1 MVSSDLLSPFVPAFL
16 LDWRAQTPDVAHR
29 SVEGTLAFVDIS
41 GFTTLTERL
50 ARRGKIGAEELTSV
64 LDATFGALLG
74 VAYQHGAWLVKWGGD
89 AVLLLFEGEQHAARA
104 CTAAMEMRVVLDVAG
119 RLQTTVGPVRLRI
132 STGIHSGAF
141 DFLLCG
147 SSHAELVLTGEGAT
161 TTVRMEAAASAGE
174 VALSP
179 ETAAQV
185 PAALVVPGPDGA
197 LLLARSPR
205 SAPVAV
211 SGREVASDP
220 AACLPAPVRAH
231 LLAGELEADHRV
243 VVVAFVEFAGVQAL
257 RAAGGPD
264 AVAAAVDAVVS
275 TCQEACDRHGVTFWE
290 TDVSRD
296 GGKVMLVA
304 GAPVSS
310 GVDADA
316 VLEVAREVLAVD
328 VPLRVRV
335 GVNGGRVFFGG
346 FGPPYR
352 RTLSVKGD
360 AVNLAARLMARAG
373 PGELLASTAVLDRA
387 RSAYDV
393 RPLSPFLVKGR
404 STPVLAAVVAGR
416 TTRVQGSSTGLP
428 LLGRAA
434 ELAMLGE
441 QADLAATGVLRTV
454 EVVGEAG
461 AGRSRLLHEL
471 GARLDVPVL
480 ATGCDPDGA
489 ATAYAPVRRLLAPL
503 LGVSLPVTGAALEA
517 AVHVAAPD
525 LARWTPLVGAV
536 LGIAVP
542 DTRFTA
548 ALDGRFR
555 AARQHEVVVA
565 LLRAL
570 VPGPAALLL
579 DDAQYLDEASG
590 ALLST
595 LVASAEDAPWLV
607 VVARRADASPV
618 LPVPDVRLD
627 LRPLDENETLRL
639 LHALT
644 EDDPLPPHEAQVLVQ
659 RSGGNPLFLHGLV
672 TGLRA
677 GGGTHDLPDTVEGV
691 VAAQV
696 QRLPPPDRA
705 LLRAAAVLGTEIDTE
720 VLRQLAARTG
730 GSADDDALARLAPL
744 VEQVAP
750 GRLRFRRALV
760 REAAYEGLAFSR
772 RAVLHGHAAEV
783 LRAQPDADRLDDVLS
798 LHFAR
803 AQRWDEAVEHALV
816 AGAHAHVASANAQAA
831 ELYARALDGLRRL
844 GHGDEQVR
852 RTAEALGDVRYRLGD
867 FAAAVQAYR
876 TAGRVPGDD
885 LSSAR
890 LQHKAALAADRQGD
904 YRRALGALTTAER
917 LLGRVPPGVERGR
930 LLAQVFTARATVRH
944 WQGRSAEAVRWCR
957 RAVAEAEQ
965 LDAPDVLADALVW
978 LDACLLRLGQGED
991 GKDALRGLELWL
1003 QVGDQPWHEGRT
1015 LNALGIRAYFA
1026 GRWDDAVELYGQSQL
1041 ACERAGDA
1049 FTAAVESA
1057 NRAEVLSDQ
1066 GHLAQAEPLLRDALR
1081 VWRASSAPSFIAFGH
1096 SQLGRL
1102 AARAGRYDE
1111 ALRLLAEARESYVAD
1126 GEQAEVVETDARVA
1140 ECLLLAGRPGEA
1152 LDAVDRVLAEV
1163 PPGRRAELGQ
1173 LALLQRVR
1181 ALALGAQGRRG
1192 DALAGLE
1199 QSVATARTRGA
1210 TYDLAW
1216 GLRALRDLH
1225 ASAGTPAPDGV
1236 AEEQAALFA
1245 RLGVVA
1251 EPG

>member
-1 MVSSDLLSPFVPAFL
+1 MSSDLLVPFVPAFL
-16 LDWRAQTPDVAHR
+16 LDWRAQSPDVRHR

-64 LDATFGALLG
+64 LDATFGALLD
-74 VAYQHGAWLVKWGGD
+74 VAYEHGAWLVKWGGD
-89 AVLLLFEGEQHAARA
+89 AVLLLFQGEQHAARA
-104 CTAAMEMRVVLDVAG
+104 CTAAIEMRVVLDVAG
-119 RLQTTVGPVRLRI
+119 RLKTTVGPVRLRI
-132 STGIHSGAF
+132 STGIHTGTF

-147 SSHAELVLTGEGAT
+147 SSHAELVLTGHGAT
-161 TTVRMEAAASAGE
+161 TTVQMEAAASASQ
-174 VALSP
+174 VAVSP
-179 ETAAQV
+179 ETAAHV
-185 PAALVVPGPDGA
+185 PAAQVVAGPDGA
-197 LLLARSPR
+197 LLLARSPHSLR
-205 SAPVAV
+205 VGAFERKVP
-211 SGREVASDP
+211 SDP
-220 AACLPAPVRAH
+220 AACLPAPVRAY
-231 LLAGELEADHRV
+231 LLSGELEADHRV
-243 VVVAFVEFAGVQAL
+243 VVVAFVEFAGVGQL
-257 RAAGGPD
+257 REAEGPG
-264 AVAAAVDAVVS
+264 AVAAAVDTLVS
-275 TCQEACDRHGVTFWE
+275 ACQDACDRHGVTFWE
-290 TDVSRD
+290 TDVGRD

-328 VPLRVRV
+328 VALRVRV

-373 PGELLASTAVLDRA
+373 SGELLASTAVLDRA
-387 RSAYDV
+387 RTAYDV
-393 RPLSPFLVKGR
+393 RPLPPFLVKGR
-404 STPVLAAVVAGR
+404 STPVHAAVVLAR
-416 TTRVQGSSTGLP
+416 TVRAQDASAHLP
-428 LLGRAA
+428 LLGRTG
-434 ELAMLGE
+434 ELVVLRE
-441 QADLAATGVLRTV
+441 QADLAATGVLRAV

-461 AGRSRLLHEL
+461 AGASRLLQEL
-471 GARLDVPVL
+471 AGHLDVPVL

-503 LGVSLPVTGAALEA
+503 LGRPAGAAALEA
-517 AVHVAAPD
+517 AVEAAAPD
-525 LARWTPLVGAV
+525 LVGWTPLVGAV
-536 LGIAVP
+536 LGVAVP
-542 DTRFTA
+542 DTQVTA

-555 AARQHEVVVA
+555 AARQHDVVVA

-595 LVASAEDAPWLV
+595 LVASAESAPWLV
-607 VVARRADASPV
+607 VVVRRADAAPV

-627 LRPLDENETLRL
+627 LRPLDPDETLRL

-644 EDDPLPPHEAQVLVQ
+644 EDDPLPPHEARVLVR

-672 TGLRA
+672 AGLKA
-677 GGGTHDLPDTVEGV
+677 GGGTDDLPDTVEGV

-705 LLRAAAVLGTEIDTE
+705 LLRAAAVLGTEVDTG
-720 VLRQLAARTG
+720 VLRDLAARIG
-730 GSADDDALARLAPL
+730 VSADDDALARLAPF
-744 VEQVAP
+744 VEEVTS

-772 RAVLHGHAAEV
+772 RVVLHGHAAEV
-783 LRAQPDADRLDDVLS
+783 LRAQPDANQLDDVLS

-816 AGAHAHVASANAQAA
+816 AGALAQEASAIAQAA
-831 ELYARALDGLRRL
+831 ELYDRALDGLRRL
-844 GHGDEQVR
+844 GHADERVR
-852 RTAEALGDVRYRLGD
+852 HTAESLGDVRYRLGD

-876 TAGRVPGDD
+876 TAGQVLGDD
-885 LSSAR
+885 LVAAR

-904 YRRALGALTTAER
+904 YRRALSALTTAER
-917 LLGRVPPGVERGR
+917 LLGKVPPGTEQGR
-930 LLAQVFTARATVRH
+930 LLAQVFTARATVKH
-944 WQGRSAEAVRWCR
+944 WQGRSTEAVRWCR

-991 GKDALRGLELWL
+991 GADALRGLQLWL

-1066 GHLAQAEPLLRDALR
+1066 GHLALAEPLLRDALR

-1111 ALRLLAEARESYVAD
+1111 ALRLLAEARETYVAD
-1126 GEQAEVVETDARVA
+1126 GEQAEIVETDARVA
-1140 ECLLLAGRPGEA
+1140 ECLLLAGRPGDA
-1152 LDAVDRVLAEV
+1152 LEAVDRVLAAV
-1163 PPGRRAELGQ
+1163 PPARQEELGQ
-1173 LALLQRVR
+1173 LALLRRVR
-1181 ALALGAQGRRG
+1181 ALALAAQGRTDDG
-1192 DALAGLE
+1192 IAGLE
-1199 QSVATARTRGA
+1199 ESVATARTRGA
-1210 TYDLAW
+1210 TYELAL
-1216 GLRALRDLH
+1216 GLRALLDLH
-1225 ASAGTPAPDGV
+1225 ASVGAPTPDGV

-1245 RLGVVA
+1245 GLGIVD